1 MTRCMG
7 FLLTGRGPS
16 PDRQDHAR
24 TCVPLPPRPAESR
37 ATGRSCALMSTPRPS
52 TASCGGN
59 RPPGRTRC
67 RCRQVGRRFPDR
79 AQPDRRSAT
88 AASPFLL
95 PRQRHTRWNPRVGR
109 RPPRSTPP
117 LVPGRNCWRSRR
129 RSGPPAPRRRC
140 PSRTPWRR
148 ARHSPERSSRGR
160 PVRPA
165 GGSCPY
171 HYTPLLKRLFHL
183 CHAKPMTDTTATDFV
198 DGSPRK
204 AELLER
210 AYRYALEHG
219 VANLSLRPL
228 ASAIG
233 SSPRVLLYLFG
244 SKDGLV
250 RALLARARAEEL
262 ALLEELRSNPGSDL
276 KDVVARI
283 WEWLA
288 AEERRGLLSL
298 WVEGYARSLIDPDGP
313 WAGFAKATV
322 DDWFALRAEYQPANQ
337 HDSDHATT
345 QRTEALALLR
355 GALLDLLATGD
366 RARTTAT
373 IRAWMAQ

>member
-1 MTRCMG
+1 
-7 FLLTGRGPS
+7 
-16 PDRQDHAR
+16 
-24 TCVPLPPRPAESR
+24 
-37 ATGRSCALMSTPRPS
+37 
-52 TASCGGN
+52 
-59 RPPGRTRC
+59 
-67 RCRQVGRRFPDR
+67 
-79 AQPDRRSAT
+79 
-88 AASPFLL
+88 
-95 PRQRHTRWNPRVGR
+95 
-109 RPPRSTPP
+109 
-117 LVPGRNCWRSRR
+117 
-129 RSGPPAPRRRC
+129 
-140 PSRTPWRR
+140 
-148 ARHSPERSSRGR
+148 
-160 PVRPA
+160 
-165 GGSCPY
+165 
-171 HYTPLLKRLFHL
+171 
-183 CHAKPMTDTTATDFV
+183 MTDATATDFV

-322 DDWFALRAEYQPANQ
+322 DDWLALLAEYQPANQ

-355 GALLDLLATGD
+355 GALFDLLATGD
-366 RARTTAT
+366 RERTTAT